1 MSVKTTSSPVVL
13 ACTIVLEGKMMAVS
27 TLSATEIEG
36 YKLVHDTFKHLT
48 TLSTGSVVLLATF
61 LKDLFQHP
69 GWPWLVAISLF
80 LFLVSTVASVI
91 VMLAIGDLVGSD
103 GGSLSVPGLEV
114 SAVPCIVISWIAFLL
129 G

>member
-1 MSVKTTSSPVVL
+1 
-13 ACTIVLEGKMMAVS
+13 MAVS

-129 G
+129 GVASLVVFALKNLPY